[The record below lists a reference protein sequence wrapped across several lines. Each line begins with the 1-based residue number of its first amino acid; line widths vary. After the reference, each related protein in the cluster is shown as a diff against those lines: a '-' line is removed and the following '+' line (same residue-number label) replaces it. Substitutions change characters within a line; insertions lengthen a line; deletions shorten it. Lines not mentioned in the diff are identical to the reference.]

1 MSKKEPVPT
10 QMEFSH
16 AELLRAKSYGQ
27 CTPSGVAYEEEL
39 AGPNGMSFVLLREE
53 HTSDEM
59 LSQAV
64 DYLRRG
70 RDVVGKIKVTEVIKP
85 QVERERG

>member
-1 MSKKEPVPT
+1 MSKKEPIPT
-10 QMEFSH
+10 QLEYSH
-16 AELLRAKSYGQ
+16 AEVLRAKSYGQ
-27 CTPSGVAYEEEL
+27 CTPSGVVFDGEL

-59 LSQAV
+59 LSKSV
-64 DYLRRG
+64 DYLRRE
-70 RDVVGKIKVTEVIKP
+70 RDVVGKIKVTDIIKP